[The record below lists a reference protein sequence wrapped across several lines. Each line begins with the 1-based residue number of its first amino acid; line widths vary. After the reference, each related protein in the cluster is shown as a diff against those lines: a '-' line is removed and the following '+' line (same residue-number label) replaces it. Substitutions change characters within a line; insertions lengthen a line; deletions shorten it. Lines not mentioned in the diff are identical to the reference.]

1 MANRCQRARGAQPD
15 MGPAFADK
23 AERALNAI
31 GAALQEMVAEQ
42 KKTNLLLAI
51 QNEYLDALRK
61 KK

>member
-1 MANRCQRARGAQPD
+1 

-31 GAALQEMVAEQ
+31 AAALQEMVAEQ

>member
-1 MANRCQRARGAQPD
+1 